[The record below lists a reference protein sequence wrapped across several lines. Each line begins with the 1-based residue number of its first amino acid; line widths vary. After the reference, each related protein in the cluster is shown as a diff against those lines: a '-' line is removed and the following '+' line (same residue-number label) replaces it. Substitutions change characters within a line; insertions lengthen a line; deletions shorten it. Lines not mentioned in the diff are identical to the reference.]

1 MKLLR
6 LLIAWTAYARESP
19 TDWSKTIDK
28 HLVDVGIKRL
38 KSDPCVYTDSE
49 CGVIFVLTLCF
60 DTLSCSE
67 STSCFTAKEG

>member
-6 LLIAWTAYARESP
+6 LFNSLYGFRQSP
-19 TDWSKTIDK
+19 TDWSNTIDK

-38 KSDPCVYTDSE
+38 KSDPCVYTDLE
-49 CGVIFVLTLCF
+49 CGAIYEFSLYF

-67 STSCFTAKEG
+67 NTSCW